1 MAFFQVTSGPDTFI
15 VQSESSAAARNLM
28 AIWNGKFRP
37 NDFVGFD
44 SITAANFDI
53 NQLAVGMKYIP
64 SSGETSATVTAGNHG
79 DFQNNLRE
87 GREWH
92 VNADTAA
99 GGGGAGG
106 AGGGFTDQEKMRA
119 AMEAA
124 RLAAEQEAARL
135 AAMEAARLAA
145 EEAAKGAF
153 DPNADAETTFG
164 PNAPLVAPDDPT
176 YQFQQFLSGLG
187 RRGAGTS
194 GVAGRARLGRYAP
207 TQARFL
213 ADLALNPRLAGQA
226 GTFADFTARE
236 PLYGQAA
243 NRSASDLFDQ
253 AVRLGSGLNPTGAG
267 FDSLTELQ
275 RGFLNPSDRDAAA
288 QLENLARAKARS
300 QYGVAAEFFRPNV
313 DLREQ
318 FFAQDAP
325 TAMSFS
331 DFLNQKIFG
340 QAPPG
345 QQINLG
351 NIGTPVPG
359 FSDDTRSQ
367 FRTFAPGMG
376 F

>member
-1 MAFFQVTSGPDTFI
+1 MAAYI
-15 VQSESSAAARNLM
+15 VE
-28 AIWNGKFRP
+28 
-37 NDFVGFD
+37 
-44 SITAANFDI
+44 
-53 NQLAVGMKYIP
+53 AVGPNAVRTWVVIDASSSSDARTKANQILEQGFTPQIAVEANASGVARLNSDSPGFTTRFP
-64 SSGETSATVTAGNHG
+64 SNRYNVERIVSE
-79 DFQNNLRE
+79 L
-87 GREWH
+87 
-92 VNADTAA
+92 
-99 GGGGAGG
+99 GGAVQVD
-106 AGGGFTDQEKMRA
+106 TTPPP
-119 AMEAA
+119 
-124 RLAAEQEAARL
+124 
-135 AAMEAARLAA
+135 
-145 EEAAKGAF
+145 AF
-153 DPNADAETTFG
+153 VPPDEVVEVEETTFG

-213 ADLALNPRLAGQA
+213 ADLALNPRLA

-300 QYGVAAEFFRPNV
+300 QYGVATEFFRPNV

-340 QAPPG
+340 VPAPAR
-345 QQINLG
+345 QINLG
-351 NIGTPVPG
+351 TIGTPVPG

>member
-1 MAFFQVTSGPDTFI
+1 MAAFI
-15 VQSESSAAARNLM
+15 VEGVGPNGVRTWVVIEADDTGDARTKANQILEQGFIPNIAVRANASGVATLNSDSPGFTARFPSNRYTAERIVSEL
-28 AIWNGKFRP
+28 G
-37 NDFVGFD
+37 G
-44 SITAANFDI
+44 
-53 NQLAVGMKYIP
+53 AV
-64 SSGETSATVTAGNHG
+64 
-79 DFQNNLRE
+79 Q
-87 GREWH
+87 
-92 VNADTAA
+92 ADTTPPPA
-99 GGGGAGG
+99 
-106 AGGGFTDQEKMRA
+106 FVPPDEVDEVDEVVEK
-119 AMEAA
+119 
-124 RLAAEQEAARL
+124 
-135 AAMEAARLAA
+135 
-145 EEAAKGAF
+145 
-153 DPNADAETTFG
+153 TFG

-194 GVAGRARLGRYAP
+194 GVAGRARLNRYAP

-213 ADLALNPRLAGQA
+213 ADLALNPLSAGQA
-226 GTFADFTARE
+226 GSFADFTARE

-253 AVRLGSGLNPTGAG
+253 AVRAGSGLNPSGSAAEWAAL
-267 FDSLTELQ
+267 DP
-275 RGFLNPSDRDAAA
+275 RKRAFLNPSDREAAA

-300 QYGVAAEFFRPNV
+300 QYGVATEFFRPNV

-367 FRTFAPGMG
+367 FKTFAPGMG

>member
-1 MAFFQVTSGPDTFI
+1 
-15 VQSESSAAARNLM
+15 M
-28 AIWNGKFRP
+28 AIDRFGNSLW
-37 NDFVGFD
+37 FVEVID
-44 SITAANFDI
+44 T
-53 NQLAVGMKYIP
+53 
-64 SSGETSATVTAGNHG
+64 G
-79 DFQNNLRE
+79 DEFSRYVP
-87 GREWH
+87 
-92 VNADTAA
+92 VNADS
-99 GGGGAGG
+99 
-106 AGGGFTDQEKMRA
+106 QENARRA
-119 AMEAA
+119 VLPLMLPVERMGTVAA
-124 RLAAEQEAARL
+124 RQHFEALGVTSLPADNTAITATSTGDTTREFVPPEQV
-135 AAMEAARLAA
+135 
-145 EEAAKGAF
+145 
-153 DPNADAETTFG
+153 ETTFG

-194 GVAGRARLGRYAP
+194 GVAGRARLERYAP

-213 ADLALNPRLAGQA
+213 ADLALNPLSAGQA
-226 GTFADFTARE
+226 GSFADFTARE

-253 AVRLGSGLNPTGAG
+253 AVRLGSGLNPTGSG

-275 RGFLNPSDRDAAA
+275 RGFLNPSGRDAAA

-300 QYGVAAEFFRPNV
+300 QYGVATEFFQPNV

-345 QQINLG
+345 QQINLDK
-351 NIGTPVPG
+351 IGTPVPG

-367 FRTFAPGMG
+367 FKTFAPGLG